1 MKTKTLKKYQKP
13 HTECFPAISQCHIME
28 WSAPKGGE
36 GGNKNTPEARQYD
49 MPEEEEEETFGYKRY
64 NPWSN

>member
-28 WSAPKGGE
+28 WSAPKGK
-36 GGNKNTPEARQYD
+36 GGTNIPEARQND
-49 MPEEEEEETFGYKRY
+49 MPEEEEEESFGYKRY
-64 NPWSN
+64 NLWSN